1 MSDRRK
7 TYFTRGKKWKRY
19 FAACAI
25 TSVVVMNFSGISVQA
40 KSIGKTENAVELESA
55 AKTENV
61 ITLRVCNW
69 EEYIDEGGWGEDE
82 VIDLESQD
90 IFGENSLIED
100 FEDWYYETYGVR
112 VKVEYSTFGTNE
124 ELYSQ
129 LNLGNVYDLVCP
141 SDYMIMKLMKEDK
154 LEPLSDEFFL
164 ETDTNN
170 YYVNGLSPYIQG
182 VFEENEI
189 DGEAWAEYAAA
200 YMWGI
205 TGMVYNPEE
214 VTEEEASTWSIL
226 TNDKF
231 YRQVTIKD
239 NVRDAY
245 FPTLAILNEDL
256 LTSESFRSS
265 ADYSEKLSAV
275 MNDTDKATI
284 DAAEEKLKEI
294 RGNVYSFETDSGK
307 ADMVSGKVLANL
319 QWSGDAVY
327 ALDQAE
333 EDDFYLNW
341 AVPEECTD
349 LWFDG
354 WVMLKSGIGEDA
366 AKKHAAESFINF
378 LSRPD
383 NVVRNMYYIGYTSAI
398 AGGDS
403 SLVFEYADWCYGA
416 EEDDEETIEYPV
428 GYFFSGD
435 NQDEDYMITAPAEQ
449 AHRQLAAQ
457 YPSEEE
463 IERSAVM
470 LYFDEEGN
478 ANINQMWINIR
489 CFNLSML
496 SGTQWA
502 VIGIVVIMIVV
513 VILLVKF
520 SDQIFRRRAP
530 RGYTRVEK

>member
-1 MSDRRK
+1 MTGRSRK
-7 TYFTRGKKWKRY
+7 YM
-19 FAACAI
+19 AAALAF
-25 TSVVVMNFSGISVQA
+25 VVAAGAVPNVAAQA
-40 KSIGKTENAVELESA
+40 ADSKAEKAV
-55 AKTENV
+55 
-61 ITLRVCNW
+61 TLRVCNW
-69 EEYIDEGGWGEDE
+69 EEYIDEGGWDDGE
-82 VIDLESQD
+82 VIDLDSQD
-90 IFGENSLIED
+90 IFGENSLVDD
-100 FEDWYYETYGVR
+100 FEDWYYQTYGIR

-141 SDYMIMKLMKEDK
+141 SDYMIMKLLKEDK
-154 LEPLSDEFFL
+154 LEPLSESFYDETN
-164 ETDTNN
+164 ENN
-170 YYVNGLSPYIQG
+170 YYTKGVSPYIDG
-182 VFEENEI
+182 VFQENEI
-189 DGEAWAEYAAA
+189 DGKPWADYAAA

-205 TGMVYNPEE
+205 TGIVYNPDE

-226 TNDKF
+226 DNDKF

-245 FPTLAILNEDL
+245 FPTLAILNADL
-256 LTSESFRSS
+256 LKSEDFRSQE
-265 ADYSEKLSAV
+265 DYREQLSAI
-275 MNDTDKATI
+275 MNDTSEETI
-284 DAAEEKLKEI
+284 AEAEQKLKEI

-307 ADMVSGKVLANL
+307 ADMITGKVVANT

-327 ALDQAE
+327 AMDQAE

-341 AVPEECTD
+341 AVPEECTN

-366 AKKHAAESFINF
+366 QKKQAAEAFINF

-383 NVVRNMYYIGYTSAI
+383 NAVRNMYYIGYTSAI

-403 SLVFEYADWCYGA
+403 SLVFEYANWNYGA
-416 EEDDEETIEYPV
+416 EEGEKDTVSYPV

-435 NQDEDYMITAPAEQ
+435 NNDENYVITAPAEQ

-457 YPSEEE
+457 YPSEDA
-463 IERSAVM
+463 IARSAVM
-470 LYFDEEGN
+470 MYFDDAGN

-496 SGTQWA
+496 SAGQWA
-502 VIGIVVIMIVV
+502 AAGVVLALIIIVV
-513 VILLVKF
+513 LLAKF
-520 SDQIFRRRAP
+520 HDRIFHRKAP
-530 RGYTRVEK
+530 KGYERLK